1 MNSYLQDARYS
12 LRMLR
17 KTPAFTIIAVLSLA
31 IGIGANTT
39 IFSVVNAVLLRQ
51 LPGVSDPG
59 RLVDMS
65 TTTPHGEYGSMS
77 YPDYEYYRDH
87 GDVFQGLTA
96 FSGQEA
102 YINTGQGPEQTL
114 GMIVSG
120 NFFEVLGARPAVG
133 RFFLADEDRTP
144 GTHPVVVI
152 SYGLWQRRFAADPDA
167 IGRSIVL
174 NGHSYSVI
182 GVADKE
188 FRGAWIG
195 LMPDIWVPMMMQGQA
210 MPGER
215 LGRDSR
221 WLEVRG
227 RLKPGVSIAQARAA
241 VNTLASQLEQAYPET
256 NRERGA
262 EIRPATTLP
271 GQVRGAVVGFMAI
284 LMAVVGLVL
293 LIACSNVASMLLAR
307 AAARRREIAIR
318 LAIGARRGH
327 IIRQVLTES
336 VLLFLLGGAA
346 GVFIAVWATKLLL
359 SFQPALEMPVSLDIG
374 IDWRVL
380 LFAATVSLVTGV
392 VFGLSPALQSS
403 RPDLV
408 PSLKSDAGAGGSRGL
423 RTRSVFVVAQVSIS
437 LVLLIGTG
445 LFLRSLSNAGDI
457 NPGFNPDGVQTFD
470 LNLGIQ
476 GYDERR
482 GREFYRQLVEHT
494 RTIPGVEGAALG
506 RIVPLAGNV
515 MSQGI
520 EVSGFEPPPG
530 FESIDI
536 DFNIV
541 GSQYFKTMEIPIVRG
556 RGFSDEDREGSPR
569 SAVVNE
575 TFARRFFPDTD
586 AVGKQFSL
594 GGKDRLAIVGVARDG
609 RYETLG
615 EDPRPYFYLP
625 FEQSYSGTMTLHIRT
640 SQGDL
645 PSVLSAVRDEVGL
658 LDKDLPLLNLLPMT
672 ERIGFSLVPIR
683 LATAVL
689 GVLGLLGLV
698 LASIGVFGVVNYSV
712 VQRTREIGI
721 RAALGA
727 RRRDILEMV
736 MGQGVRLA
744 LVGVVV
750 GLGLALLLARAV
762 TSLLYGVSASDP
774 LIFGG
779 IALVMVAVAAVASW
793 FPARK
798 ATRIDPMKA
807 MRSE

>member
-1 MNSYLQDARYS
+1 
-12 LRMLR
+12 
-17 KTPAFTIIAVLSLA
+17 
-31 IGIGANTT
+31 
-39 IFSVVNAVLLRQ
+39 
-51 LPGVSDPG
+51 
-59 RLVDMS
+59 
-65 TTTPHGEYGSMS
+65 
-77 YPDYEYYRDH
+77 
-87 GDVFQGLTA
+87 
-96 FSGQEA
+96 
-102 YINTGQGPEQTL
+102 
-114 GMIVSG
+114 
-120 NFFEVLGARPAVG
+120 
-133 RFFLADEDRTP
+133 
-144 GTHPVVVI
+144 
-152 SYGLWQRRFAADPDA
+152 
-167 IGRSIVL
+167 
-174 NGHSYSVI
+174 
-182 GVADKE
+182 
-188 FRGAWIG
+188 
-195 LMPDIWVPMMMQGQA
+195 
-210 MPGER
+210 
-215 LGRDSR
+215 
-221 WLEVRG
+221 
-227 RLKPGVSIAQARAA
+227 VSIAQARAA